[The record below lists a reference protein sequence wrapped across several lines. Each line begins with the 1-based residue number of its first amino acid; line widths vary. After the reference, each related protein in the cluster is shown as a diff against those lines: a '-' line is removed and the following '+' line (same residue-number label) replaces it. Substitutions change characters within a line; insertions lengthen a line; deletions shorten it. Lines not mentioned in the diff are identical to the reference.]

1 MRKANTRVA
10 GGAFDDSTARLQRA
24 AGFGGQNDGL
34 GGAVLDRTTGVQE
47 FCFAK
52 NVAAGFFADAAE
64 ADERGVSNR
73 IDEAVVVVQDI
84 RQGCVSGLVSYS
96 EYYPRSHPI
105 VPCIPHQASNHK
117 LSAGSLCDDVSAIIA
132 HRKLNDEKQ
141 V

>member
-1 MRKANTRVA
+1 MCKANTSIA
-10 GGAFDDSTARLQRA
+10 CGTFNDSTARLQRT

-34 GGAVLDRTTGVQE
+34 GGAVLDGTTGVQE
-47 FCFAK
+47 FSFPE

-64 ADERGVSNR
+64 AYERGVANR
-73 IDEAVVVVQDI
+73 INEAVMVVQDI
-84 RQGCVSGLVSYS
+84 RQGCKSGLVSYS

-105 VPCIPHQASNHK
+105 VPCIPHQASNHR
-117 LSAGSLCDDVSAIIA
+117 LFAGSLCGDVSAIIA